1 MNFRFE
7 LIFRTTKTSFIQR
20 SNKMCS
26 ISPPS
31 LTFSFKEKNIL
42 GKSENIFLR
51 NIFLLDLTVVSI
63 EVDLP
68 YSSIKTSRR
77 MLPIF
82 CCDRQGRYDQ
92 TLRQSMFISK
102 TPNVACPTKLF
113 ILIVGK
119 IFRHLSPQLSFDSPQ
134 IHIALPKSVLL

>member
-20 SNKMCS
+20 SNKMCCTS
-26 ISPPS
+26 TPS
-31 LTFSFKEKNIL
+31 LIFSFKEKNIL

-68 YSSIKTSRR
+68 YTSKWTSRR

-82 CCDRQGRYDQ
+82 VAFGKDVMTRPAGSHVYFQN
-92 TLRQSMFISK
+92 TNF
-102 TPNVACPTKLF
+102 ACPTSFF
-113 ILIVGK
+113 ILIVVK
-119 IFRHLSPQLSFDSPQ
+119 IFRQLPPQLSFDSPQ
-134 IHIALPKSVLL
+134 TSCSQERLL